1 MANGFSFG
9 PIDKV
14 QATAGGNRRL
24 RPWDIYEVKFVS
36 AKYETFEGK
45 KEDNKG
51 QIYEALTVRFE
62 NEDGYY
68 EERIFNPG
76 EKGNERYENT
86 STDGHKYYSASS
98 MERLRI
104 FIAQML
110 TVLNPDGMKKMVE
123 LAPKISSFKQLCEV
137 FAKLMEP
144 AKDKTTHLK
153 LSGRQDSKTQRYVP
167 CLPKFA
173 GVSKAGEL
181 FTADN
186 FIGDKLFFSPYEEDQ
201 RKKYLEAKPTNMDA
215 VETPVKTS
223 VDELTEVEAP
233 KEEIDDFEGL
243 LDT

>member
-1 MANGFSFG
+1 MASGFVFG

-24 RPWDIYEVKFVS
+24 RPWDTYEVKFVE
-36 AKYETFEGK
+36 AKYDTIKGK
-45 KEDNKG
+45 KDETKT
-51 QIYEALTVRFE
+51 YEMLIVRFE
-62 NEDGYY
+62 SEDGYY

-76 EKGNERYENT
+76 EKGNERFENT
-86 STDGHKYYSASS
+86 NKEGHKYYSASP

-144 AKDKTTHLK
+144 AKGKITHLK
-153 LSGRQDSKTQRYVP
+153 LVGRTNSQTNRVEP

-173 GVSKAGEL
+173 GVSKNGDL

-186 FIGDKLFFSPYEEDQ
+186 FIGDKLFFSPYEEEQ
-201 RKKYLEAKPTNMDA
+201 KQKYLAAKPTNMDA
-215 VETPVKTS
+215 LEPPVEAS
-223 VDELTEVEAP
+223 VDELPTTEAP
-233 KEEIDDFEGL
+233 KEEIDDFEDL
-243 LDT
+243 LDN